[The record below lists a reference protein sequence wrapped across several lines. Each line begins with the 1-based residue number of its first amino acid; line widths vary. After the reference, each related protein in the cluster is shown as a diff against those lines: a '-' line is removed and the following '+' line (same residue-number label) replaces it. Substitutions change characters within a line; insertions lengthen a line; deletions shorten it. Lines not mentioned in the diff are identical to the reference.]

1 MKVEGASLDGSVLET
16 FSRNPEMVKR
26 KTRSWIVNSEEVQL
40 DMEMV
45 GIAGKVKVGVLRTL

>member
-1 MKVEGASLDGSVLET
+1 MDGSVLET